1 MSRRP
6 VSIWIRERLKR
17 ARWLTLAGAVG
28 LILATV
34 VASIYSWSLIH
45 QMVDFFNVF
54 VFSGNP
60 IPAAVVTSIILLSL
74 FAWELA
80 STWRRSSALEL
91 DGHEVSFFDGLLV
104 ESASYGSSYGAF
116 MMRRKILYL
125 AIVFWIVFLAP
136 RLLCLSLMLLRRFLA
151 LKRLDD
157 NTAERVIATMM
168 KGEFRLTLAEIRER
182 FQPASE
188 TELIGGLTAL
198 DGVVLIG
205 AETESPA
212 LTVAP
217 RLTEDYKDWLAARK
231 ERQAAL

>member
-6 VSIWIRERLKR
+6 VSIWIKERLER
-17 ARWLTLAGAVG
+17 ARQLTLAGAVG

-34 VASIYSWSLIH
+34 FVAVYSSSLIN
-45 QMVDFFNVF
+45 QWVEYFNWVLFSDPPMPSALVTAVIMVCLF
-54 VFSGNP
+54 V
-60 IPAAVVTSIILLSL
+60 
-74 FAWELA
+74 WELV
-80 STWRRSSALEL
+80 STWRRSSEL
-91 DGHEVSFFDGLLV
+91 LLAGHEVSYSEGLMLD
-104 ESASYGSSYGAF
+104 SLSFGSSYGAF
-116 MMRRKILYL
+116 MLRRHML
-125 AIVFWIVFLAP
+125 AIAIILWIILLAP
-136 RLLCLSLMLLRRFLA
+136 RLLCLSIAMFRRALA

-157 NTAERVIATMM
+157 DTTERVISTMM
-168 KGEFRLTLAEIRER
+168 KGESRLTIDEIRER
-182 FQPASE
+182 FHPPSE

-205 AETESPA
+205 ADTDSPA